1 MKKYWITGVAGTGKT
16 TVGQELANLGHYVV
30 DVEETKGLCAWWSI
44 ESEQFVAFPDVV
56 TSEFSVAHRWRLDMD
71 KLEEITDD
79 TKPSVVLVGTNE
91 TLKENMSMFE
101 KVFILRCEP
110 DVFIERLNNRKN
122 NDFGKDESIQQEIMG
137 WYKDFETR
145 MLDAG
150 AISIDASQSIN
161 GVADQIAK
169 HLNS

>member
-1 MKKYWITGVAGTGKT
+1 
-16 TVGQELANLGHYVV
+16 
-30 DVEETKGLCAWWSI
+30 
-44 ESEQFVAFPDVV
+44 
-56 TSEFSVAHRWRLDMD
+56 MD
-71 KLEEITDD
+71 KFEEITDD

-122 NDFGKDESIQQEIMG
+122 NDFGKDESMQQEIMS

-161 GVADQIAK
+161 GVADQIAE